1 MFIEVK
7 RWKRSRSAICANE
20 SNSVLPGD
28 QNEDL
33 WYRPHELSGLGKL
46 PFVAVVDQQLL
57 LFGHKNIAGGAIK
70 LFIPAGSGLQLPAR
84 DRKV

>member
-1 MFIEVK
+1 MFIEV
-7 RWKRSRSAICANE
+7 RRRIRVEVLCADE
-20 SNSVLPGD
+20 SISVLQGY
-28 QNEDL
+28 QNGGL
-33 WYRPHELSGLGKL
+33 RYCLHESSGLGKL

-57 LFGHKNIAGGAIK
+57 LFGHKNIAGGAIE

>member
-7 RWKRSRSAICANE
+7 RWIKVEVLCANE
-20 SNSVLPGD
+20 SISVLQEC
-28 QNEDL
+28 QNEGL
-33 WYRPHELSGLGKL
+33 LYGLHELSWLGKL
-46 PFVAVVDQQLL
+46 PFVAVVEQQLL
-57 LFGHKNIAGGAIK
+57 LFGHKNIAGGAIE